1 MLGEGEGAKWTISGD
16 LYAQQIRGR
25 LKISKF
31 EVGGQLCNDSLD
43 RGYRTTCQSD
53 VINKDGNNDLHLI
66 PGIDIDR
73 EIRLESLEIHLE
85 KHRM

>member
-1 MLGEGEGAKWTISGD
+1 M
-16 LYAQQIRGR
+16 
-25 LKISKF
+25 
-31 EVGGQLCNDSLD
+31 
-43 RGYRTTCQSD
+43 TCQSD
-53 VINKDGNNDLHLI
+53 VINEDGNNDLHLI